1 MTFSYPNPGAANTP
15 HLLLK
20 YLTGLEKG
28 NLTEATGISGK
39 YIRTLLPAERDES
52 NYPVFVE
59 RNSSS
64 ELEVAPEADGPGD
77 LLNLVK
83 SLLCAP
89 LRANPWFTWNTEVKS
104 QTIGA
109 PGA

>member
-1 MTFSYPNPGAANTP
+1 MTLTYPNPGAANTP

-20 YLTGLEKG
+20 FLTGLEKG
-28 NLTEATGISGK
+28 NLSEATGISGK
-39 YIRTLLPAERDES
+39 YIRTLLPSERTEF

-59 RNSSS
+59 RNSSN
-64 ELEVAPEADGPGD
+64 ELEVAPEPEGPND
-77 LLNLVK
+77 LLDHVK
-83 SLLCAP
+83 LLLRAP
-89 LRANPWFTWNTEVKS
+89 LRGAPSFSWNTEVQS